1 MTPEMIMTHE
11 EIIKKAPLVI
21 LDANFSQEAME
32 KVLEMCCV
40 HHVPVFFEPTDPA
53 KSVKAFKSPWQKA
66 IKYASPNIHELRF
79 IANSDKKGQNDP
91 NNEHN
96 LEDVVNECTE
106 LAKQIKAKTSIST
119 LLVTIGEHGV
129 LVFEGQ
135 NQVQHFKTHQAP
147 EENVVSVSGAG
158 DCLAAGFIS
167 GLLKGHDTTTSVEF
181 GLRAASLSLKNTF
194 TVPNELSMQMI
205 QK

>member
-1 MTPEMIMTHE
+1 MIMTHE
-11 EIIKKAPLVI
+11 DLIKKAPLVI
-21 LDANFSQEAME
+21 LDANFSQKVMD
-32 KVLEMCCV
+32 KVLELCCV
-40 HHVPVFFEPTDPA
+40 HQVPVFFEPTDPA
-53 KSVKAFKSPWQKA
+53 KSVKAFESPFSKA

-91 NNEHN
+91 NEHN

-119 LLVTIGEHGV
+119 LIVTLGEHGA

-135 NQVQHFKTHQAP
+135 NQVQHFKVAP

-158 DCLAAGFIS
+158 DCLAAGFIA

-194 TVPNELSMQMI
+194 TVPNELSMQKI
-205 QK
+205 HK